1 MNKIKEDN
9 FFTWNDLIKV
19 KKEAP
24 ICYCPKHAA
33 VICGMEKIK
42 TESLAKKYHS
52 KLGEWLYTIEFEDGS
67 SIEVPEC
74 YLEPYQEGKDH
85 S

>member
-1 MNKIKEDN
+1 MQQHTH
-9 FFTWNDLIKV
+9 F
-19 KKEAP
+19 
-24 ICYCPKHAA
+24 CYCPKQAA

-42 TESLAKKYHS
+42 SESLAKKYNS

-74 YLEPYQEGKDH
+74 YLEPYEKGKDQ